1 MLKLINIRKTYL
13 TDADTVPALQG
24 VDIEF
29 RKNEFVAILG
39 QSGCGKTTL
48 LNIIGGLDHYN
59 EGDLI
64 VNGKST
70 KEFNDHDWDTYRNHS
85 IGFVFQSYNLIPHQT
100 VLSNV
105 ELAMTLSGVSKSE
118 RRKKAA
124 AALEK
129 VGLGDQLKKKP
140 NQMSGGQM
148 QRVAIAR
155 ALVNDPDILLAD
167 EPTGALDSATSV
179 QVMDILK
186 EVAKERLVIMV
197 THNPDLAEQYATR
210 TVRLLDGKV
219 ISDSDPYH
227 GEEVAILSK
236 KEQPKEKQ
244 TSMSFFT
251 ALSLSLQNL
260 MTKKTRTF
268 LTAFAGSIGIIG
280 IALILSLSTGIKAYI
295 DRVQQDT
302 LSSYPIR
309 LEKET
314 YDLSSLIVSMTG
326 ASAKE
331 EDEEEEEEPAKRP
344 ERKEDRVYVN
354 SMMYR
359 LINQINSIQA
369 NQNNLGAFKKHLA
382 DTPAFKDYLSAVR
395 YQYNLNMPVY
405 TKNPEGQVIRS
416 DISDFF
422 RKMTESTAGGS
433 QFASLGTGTMSSSS
447 VWEELLSSPEGGI
460 HPLLMDQ
467 YDLVYGEWPENANEL
482 VLVVNSRNEL
492 SDLVLY
498 ILGLKTDKQLT
509 DIMEAAMRQEMI
521 AVDNESWTFEE
532 ICGRELRLV
541 PSPAHYQKNLDGTYT
556 DISTTDAGLSL
567 LFGGSDAIE
576 LKIVGIIRPN
586 PDAVSNMISGSIC
599 YTAELTDLVIERTVN
614 NELLKAQYADK
625 ENDLI
630 SGLPFPTGKEVTDEE
645 KAEAVRKH
653 LSGLSAEEKALL
665 YTLLMSIP
673 SEEYL
678 NAAVTAFL
686 ANTERAQ
693 IEQMIIA
700 AYQQETGLT
709 DVSTIQAYLSGLDD
723 ASLFEA
729 ASEMVRQSVTEQYRM
744 KVETELSAL
753 TVEQKAAALD
763 ATELTA
769 EQIEKIYTDYVPKEE
784 STSTYEKNLARLGYL
799 DPEQPT
805 AIMLYADTFENKN
818 EIADLITAYNK
829 SVSEEDKIT
838 YTDYVALFMSSIT
851 KIINAITYVLIAFV
865 AISLVVSSI
874 MIGIITYI
882 SVLERTK
889 EIGILRAIGAS
900 KKDISRVFNAETLTI
915 GFLAGAIG
923 IGVTLLLTIPI
934 NIIVH
939 ELTDIQILNAVLPWQ
954 GAIGLVLLSM
964 VLTLIAGLLP
974 SAIAA
979 NKDPVVALRTE

>member
-1 MLKLINIRKTYL
+1 MLKLINIQKTYL
-13 TDADTVPALQG
+13 TDADTVPALRG

-48 LNIIGGLDHYN
+48 LNIIGGLDQYTD
-59 EGDLI
+59 GDLI

-118 RRKKAA
+118 RKKKAA

-129 VGLGDQLKKKP
+129 VGLGDQLNKKP

-186 EVAKERLVIMV
+186 EIAKDRLVIMV
-197 THNPDLAEQYATR
+197 THNPELAEQYATR
-210 TVRLLDGKV
+210 TIRLLDGQV
-219 ISDSDPYH
+219 IDDTAPYH
-227 GEEVAILSK
+227 GEETEVLSK
-236 KEQPKEKQ
+236 KDQPREKKP
-244 TSMSFFT
+244 SMSFFT

-314 YDLSSLIVSMTG
+314 YDLSSIIVSMTG

-331 EDEEEEEEPAKRP
+331 EESEDTPKPQRE
-344 ERKEDRVYVN
+344 EDRIYVN

-359 LINQINSIQA
+359 LINQVNSIEA
-369 NQNNLGAFKKHLA
+369 NQNNLGNFKKHLEA
-382 DTPAFKDYLSAVR
+382 TPAFDEYLSAVR
-395 YQYNLNMPVY
+395 YIYDLNMPVY
-405 TKNPEGQVIRS
+405 AKNVDGEVIRS
-416 DISDFF
+416 DISGFF
-422 RKMTESTAGGS
+422 NKLYSSMGMGGG
-433 QFASLGTGTMSSSS
+433 ASALGGTSSLSSSS

-460 HPLLMDQ
+460 HPLLADQ
-467 YDLVYGEWPENANEL
+467 YDLVYGKWPENANEL
-482 VLVVNSRNEL
+482 VLVLNRRNEL

-498 ILGLKTDKQLT
+498 ILGLKSEEELT
-509 DIMEAAMRQEMI
+509 EIMEAAFKQDMI
-521 AVDNESWTFEE
+521 PVDNDSWTFDE

-541 PSPAHYQKNLDGTYT
+541 PQPYHYQKNADGTYT
-556 DISTTDAGLSL
+556 DLSTTDAGLSI
-567 LFGGSDAIE
+567 LFGSENAID
-576 LKIVGIIRPN
+576 LHIVGIIRPN

-599 YTAELTDLVIERTVN
+599 YTSELTDLVIDKTVN
-614 NELLKAQYADK
+614 NELLKAQKANT
-625 ENDLI
+625 ETDLI
-630 SGLPFPTGKEVTDEE
+630 TGFPFPTDKDLTDEE
-645 KAEAVRKH
+645 IASLVSEFLAGADQAKKAEIYIR
-653 LSGLSAEEKALL
+653 
-665 YTLLMSIP
+665 LMSVP
-673 SEEYL
+673 TDEFLDQTVSSFLE
-678 NAAVTAFL
+678 NAQ
-686 ANTERAQ
+686 RPM
-693 IEQMIIA
+693 IEQMIIQ
-700 AYQQETGLT
+700 AYQEKTGLT
-709 DVSTIQAYLSGLDD
+709 DEATIRNYLAGMDD
-723 ASLFEA
+723 ETLFEA
-729 ASEMVRQSVTEQYRM
+729 AADMVRQSAAEQY
-744 KVETELSAL
+744 
-753 TVEQKAAALD
+753 AARTAAQLAMLPEDQLAAQLD
-763 ATELTA
+763 GMELTA
-769 EQIEKIYTDYVPKEE
+769 EQITSVYETDVPKDV
-784 STSTYEKNLARLGYL
+784 SDSTYEKNLARLGDI
-799 DPEQPT
+799 DPDQPT
-805 AIMLYADTFENKN
+805 TIMIYADTFENKN
-818 EIADLITAYNK
+818 QLADLITAYNK
-829 SVSEEDKIT
+829 QASEEDEIS

-851 KIINAITYVLIAFV
+851 TIINAITYVLIAFV

-900 KKDISRVFNAETLTI
+900 KTDISRVFNAETLTI
-915 GFLAGAIG
+915 GFLSGAIG

-934 NIIVH
+934 NIIIH
-939 ELTDIQILNAVLPWQ
+939 ALTDIMILNAVLPWR
-954 GAIGLVLLSM
+954 GAIALVILSM
-964 VLTLIAGLLP
+964 FLTFIAGLIP
-974 SAIAA
+974 ASIAA

>member
-48 LNIIGGLDHYN
+48 LNIIGGLDHYT

-227 GEEVAILSK
+227 GEEVEILSK

-314 YDLSSLIVSMTG
+314 YDLSSLIVSLTG

-344 ERKEDRVYVN
+344 EREEDRVYVN

-422 RKMTESTAGGS
+422 RKMTESMAGGS

-509 DIMEAAMRQEMI
+509 EIMEAAMRQEMI

-541 PSPAHYQKNLDGTYT
+541 PAPAHYQKNLDGTYT

-678 NAAVTAFL
+678 NAAVTGFL

-753 TVEQKAAALD
+753 SVEQKAAALD

>member
-1 MLKLINIRKTYL
+1 MLKLINIRKTYQ
-13 TDADTVPALQG
+13 TDADTVQALQG

-48 LNIIGGLDHYN
+48 LNIIGGLDHYT

-118 RRKKAA
+118 RKKKAA

-210 TVRLLDGKV
+210 TIRLLDGKV
-219 ISDSDPYH
+219 IDDSDPYE
-227 GEEVAILSK
+227 GEKGEILSK

-314 YDLSSLIVSMTG
+314 YDLSSIIVSLSG
-326 ASAKE
+326 ANAKE
-331 EDEEEEEEPAKRP
+331 ESDEEEEAKKPA
-344 ERKEDRVYVN
+344 EREKDRIYVN

-359 LINQINSIQA
+359 LINQVNSIQA
-369 NQNNLGAFKKHLA
+369 NQNNLGSFKKHLEA
-382 DTPAFKDYLSAVR
+382 TPAFKDYLSAVR
-395 YQYNLNMPVY
+395 CQYDLNMPVY
-405 TKNPEGQVIRS
+405 TKNKEGTVIRS

-422 RKMTESTAGGS
+422 RKMTESMGVGS
-433 QFASLGTGTMSSSS
+433 SFGSAMGTGTMSSSS

-460 HPLLMDQ
+460 HPLLKDQ
-467 YDLVYGEWPENANEL
+467 YDVVYGNWPESANEL

-509 DIMEAAMRQEMI
+509 DIMEAAMKQEMI

-541 PSPAHYQKNLDGTYT
+541 PTPAHYQKNLDGTYT
-556 DISTTDAGLSL
+556 DISTTDTGLSL

-599 YTAELTDLVIERTVN
+599 YTSELTDLVIERTVN

-630 SGLPFPTGKEVTDEE
+630 SGLPFPTGKEITEEE
-645 KAEAVRKH
+645 KAAAVKAY
-653 LSGLSAEEKALL
+653 LSERSTEEKALI
-665 YTLLMSIP
+665 YTLLMSVP

-678 NAAVTAFL
+678 DTAVAGFL

-693 IEQMIIA
+693 LEQMIIA
-700 AYQQETGLT
+700 AYQKETGLT
-709 DVSTIQAYLSGLDD
+709 DVSTIQAYLAGLDD

-729 ASEMVRQSVTEQYRM
+729 ASDMVRQSVTEQYRM
-744 KVETELSAL
+744 KAEAELAAL
-753 TVEQKAAALD
+753 APEMKAAALD
-763 ATELTA
+763 AAELTPA
-769 EQIEKIYTDYVPKEE
+769 QIDSIYADYLPKDE
-784 STSTYEKNLARLGYL
+784 SDSTYEKNLARLGYM

-805 AIMLYADTFENKN
+805 AIMLYADTFESKN
-818 EIADLITAYNK
+818 ELADLIKEYNK
-829 SVSEEDKIT
+829 SVSEEDKIS

-851 KIINAITYVLIAFV
+851 TIINAITYVLIAFV

-923 IGVTLLLTIPI
+923 IGMTLLLTIPI

-939 ELTDIQILNAVLPWQ
+939 ALTDIQILNAVLPWQ
-954 GAIGLVLLSM
+954 GAISLVVLSM